1 MSHKSKKRNQHI
13 NFHCVFL
20 MVIFQPWK
28 LSIWLYHILHWTFT
42 WMSVHSKYT
51 HTRFHSILHCY
62 YIRSLTKSAQTDTSI
77 QLVPKSLKPAEVH
90 FAMMTYCD
98 RQKNSQHE
106 NHISEAGKHSVKKG
120 TLYRS
125 FKIWHQNS
133 ILKCSENLKIKICK
147 TGYQL

>member
-1 MSHKSKKRNQHI
+1 M
-13 NFHCVFL
+13 L
-20 MVIFQPWK
+20 IFQPWK
-28 LSIWLYHILHWTFT
+28 LSILLDHILHWTFT

-51 HTRFHSILHCY
+51 LTRFHSILDCY

-90 FAMMTYCD
+90 FATMTYCD

-106 NHISEAGKHSVKKG
+106 NRISEAGKHSVKKG

-125 FKIWHQNS
+125 FKIWHQSS
-133 ILKCSENLKIKICK
+133 ILKCSESLKIIRK
-147 TGYQL
+147 TGYQLQSIIWGNNPFKTCQV